1 MVPDTIFLE
10 LAVHASHPSAEV
22 LRGLQERQRGLAAI
36 GQSMSLFEL
45 ASASGAISP
54 IEAQWFT
61 AQAQQALAAAQARAH
76 AQPQAPVS
84 PAEPGQPVPHAAG
97 SPAAP
102 HPDNPTPPQVTPAAA
117 VSPVPTVAA
126 APPLGAT
133 PATAPLSAAPPPTAE
148 PNEPPKAPQRA
159 STQGARRRRD
169 SGRLQR
175 RRSSGAVPVRRT
187 RTGRVPHR
195 QAGPDPALVAGAV
208 VGGVVLLG
216 VLLMALGGRS
226 KPAPVEVAVS
236 PSPSASA
243 PQRRARETGARAEPS
258 RTPPP
263 TEPFDVPEGF
273 HGRFEVGQR
282 FVFQVRA
289 ETADGQVFRGTR
301 TNEFVAEHVRGGT
314 TYLLQEST
322 YEGLPESF
330 SNSKSYHRQGAR
342 GNVLL
347 DLADGREHV
356 VFPANI
362 RPGQT
367 WRVRRDASN
376 VRERLKAERLTSIRV
391 DGRHLTRVLEVSYAA
406 DYGDGITAKG
416 YRYYAPGLG
425 IVRMSTEIAPEGS
438 RLLVERDFDPPR
450 HLRAQP
456 EPEPSTP
463 AGEPEP
469 GPGRVDPPPLKPE
482 PEPSPEPTPRPDPV
496 ASPTPA
502 PAAAALSAK
511 ELASYLDLRAG
522 ASWTFTLKATG
533 QAVSRTTNTK
543 VTKLGGVEWTVQV
556 SENLLAK
563 GAPQTA
569 HVRAATT
576 GIVRRESNGQEVLL
590 VPAPLRRGQTWP
602 APGAQGTCTFS
613 GFEDVTVGGQRYAR
627 CLRVEVR
634 QAQATTVTWY
644 APGKGS
650 VAFETVMNA
659 RTVAAL
665 HVTRYVPGKGR
676 APAIKSGPAVVGK
689 PQPAGSPSPAGD
701 PALKVQGSGEGS
713 LEEANAGWFRYTS
726 ARAEDTRSS
735 FPRSRARARARRRPG
750 SGACGP

>member
-1 MVPDTIFLE
+1 MR
-10 LAVHASHPSAEV
+10 AA
-22 LRGLQERQRGLAAI
+22 LQ
-36 GQSMSLFEL
+36 
-45 ASASGAISP
+45 
-54 IEAQWFT
+54 
-61 AQAQQALAAAQARAH
+61 
-76 AQPQAPVS
+76 
-84 PAEPGQPVPHAAG
+84 
-97 SPAAP
+97 
-102 HPDNPTPPQVTPAAA
+102 AA
-117 VSPVPTVAA
+117 VSSQTEMMPSP
-126 APPLGAT
+126 
-133 PATAPLSAAPPPTAE
+133 
-148 PNEPPKAPQRA
+148 
-159 STQGARRRRD
+159 
-169 SGRLQR
+169 
-175 RRSSGAVPVRRT
+175 RRSSCGERRSCHCRPWSAADSATKCSTASARSRSKRRSQSRSLPSHQPRSPLSCRVTTRT
-187 RTGRVPHR
+187 RRFTSLPS
-195 QAGPDPALVAGAV
+195 APIGPSANCSLHC
-208 VGGVVLLG
+208 
-216 VLLMALGGRS
+216 
-226 KPAPVEVAVS
+226 AVS
-236 PSPSASA
+236 FC
-243 PQRRARETGARAEPS
+243 R
-258 RTPPP
+258 
-263 TEPFDVPEGF
+263 
-273 HGRFEVGQR
+273 
-282 FVFQVRA
+282 
-289 ETADGQVFRGTR
+289 
-301 TNEFVAEHVRGGT
+301 
-314 TYLLQEST
+314 
-322 YEGLPESF
+322 
-330 SNSKSYHRQGAR
+330 
-342 GNVLL
+342 
-347 DLADGREHV
+347 
-356 VFPANI
+356 
-362 RPGQT
+362 
-367 WRVRRDASN
+367 
-376 VRERLKAERLTSIRV
+376 
-391 DGRHLTRVLEVSYAA
+391 
-406 DYGDGITAKG
+406 
-416 YRYYAPGLG
+416 
-425 IVRMSTEIAPEGS
+425 
-438 RLLVERDFDPPR
+438 
-450 HLRAQP
+450 
-456 EPEPSTP
+456 
-463 AGEPEP
+463 
-469 GPGRVDPPPLKPE
+469 
-482 PEPSPEPTPRPDPV
+482 
-496 ASPTPA
+496 PA

-522 ASWTFTLKATG
+522 ASWTFALKATG